1 MGLFEGKTPAERNK
15 TIAAL
20 ALGAIALLVLMRM
33 LFLNSGSTPPATV
46 RRSTNDNS
54 KTLISTLSNRQETT
68 GSPAQETAP
77 SDAAAQL
84 TPPQPIPPD
93 TRTPIDSPEV
103 GRNIFAF
110 YVKPTP
116 PPTPLSGLTPT
127 PTPTPPFT
135 LVSVAPSNVYART
148 GDFELEVT
156 GDKFTPLVRV
166 YLDGQELA
174 TRFMG
179 VQRLSATVPAT
190 LIASPGSRQVVV
202 RTPDGQL
209 YSNAVTLNVMPPPTP
224 PYTYIGIVATTHHK
238 EIALLKDE
246 GGKLINVRLG
256 EILPGG
262 RFRVSGIS
270 ERNIEF
276 TDTQLRISHSIPF
289 TANADANRG
298 NPSFRN
304 MPQQP
309 QQPTTDDD
317 EP

>member
-15 TIAAL
+15 MIAAL
-20 ALGAIALLVLMRM
+20 ALGAISLLFVMRL
-33 LFLNSGSTPPATV
+33 LFFNSGSTPPATA
-46 RRSTNDNS
+46 RRPTNSNS
-54 KTLISTLSNRQETT
+54 KTLVSTLSNRQESSS
-68 GSPAQETAP
+68 SPAQEASP
-77 SDAAAQL
+77 SETTAQL
-84 TPPQPIPPD
+84 TPPQPVPD
-93 TRTPIDSPEV
+93 ARTPIDPPEV

-116 PPTPLSGLTPT
+116 PPTPLGPNTPT
-127 PTPTPPFT
+127 PTPTPPIT
-135 LVSVAPSNVYART
+135 LGSVAPSNVYART
-148 GDFELEVT
+148 GDFELDAT
-156 GDKFTPLVRV
+156 GDKFTPLAHV

-179 VQRLSATVPAT
+179 VQRLAATVPAT
-190 LIASPGSRQVVV
+190 LIASPGSRQIMV

-209 YSNAVTLNVMPPPTP
+209 YSNPATLNVMQPPTP
-224 PYTYIGIVATTHHK
+224 PYTYVGIVATTHHK
-238 EIALLKDE
+238 DIALLKDE

-256 EILPGG
+256 DVLSG

-276 TDTQLRISHSIPF
+276 TDTQLRISHSVPF